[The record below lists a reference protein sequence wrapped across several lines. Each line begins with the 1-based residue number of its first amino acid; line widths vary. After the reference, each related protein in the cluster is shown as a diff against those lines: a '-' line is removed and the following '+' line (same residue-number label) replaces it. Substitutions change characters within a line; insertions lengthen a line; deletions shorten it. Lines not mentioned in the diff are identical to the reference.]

1 MGYSECIPNNFSI
14 SNCTSFADSICCA
27 REIERSYCYRFYIC
41 YFRNVIFFLRNTLLS
56 LRDAIREQWL
66 AKNSETEN
74 ADEDVLLT
82 NAANDR
88 SSVDDFEICE
98 EKEVPVKRPVVTY
111 PVIQSNVCQPDK
123 SAPNDHV
130 PVDNSEPLRKED
142 RTTRRYSS
150 RYSCYGVIDIKACDI
165 ACLDDGNWLNDV
177 IVDFYMEHLLETFM
191 ENHFSKRIFCLSSL
205 ASSAVQCF
213 HRRACGSENAIRDP
227 YKTFEPFTKN
237 VDLFSKDFV
246 LFPLSLS
253 FHWILV
259 IICYPDW
266 LDLQCGLR
274 LFPDRKSCILMFDSF
289 GTSTHSS
296 ITAQRLRYLLESEWK
311 AKKVPLGRELPP
323 FDSLSIPAR
332 SMKVP
337 LQQNSSDCGL
347 FVLHYAEMFLKCLS
361 EGHKFSLSE
370 FCRSDLRE
378 WFPPADIER
387 KRSEIRNLVLKLPTK
402 TKRHL
407 MVYTFPWPDRVR
419 LFLLITKIT
428 VLPPGYFWC
437 LIVLSIKFNNENYLL
452 VGGNS

>member
-1 MGYSECIPNNFSI
+1 MIFCRAVLRHSGMIRDPKDYFCNRNNL
-14 SNCTSFADSICCA
+14 
-27 REIERSYCYRFYIC
+27 
-41 YFRNVIFFLRNTLLS
+41 VS
-56 LRDAIREQWL
+56 LRDVIHEHWLAQDSETGCDDKDVSLSDAADDHSSVGDIRED
-66 AKNSETEN
+66 N
-74 ADEDVLLT
+74 
-82 NAANDR
+82 
-88 SSVDDFEICE
+88 
-98 EKEVPVKRPVVTY
+98 EVPVKRPVVRRS
-111 PVIQSNVCQPDK
+111 VILNDDYQSNR
-123 SAPNDHV
+123 SEPNDHI
-130 PVDNSEPLRKED
+130 PVDNSELLKKD
-142 RTTRRYSS
+142 NKTTRRYSS
-150 RYSCYGVIDIKACDI
+150 RYSCYGVIDIKACDL

-237 VDLFSKDFV
+237 VDLFNYDFV

-259 IICYPDW
+259 IICYPGW
-266 LDLQCGLR
+266 LELKCGLG
-274 LFPDRKSCILMFDSF
+274 LFPERKSCILMFDSF

-296 ITAQRLRYLLESEWK
+296 TTAQRLRYLLESEWK
-311 AKKVPLGRELPP
+311 AKKVPLGRQLPS
-323 FDSLSIPAR
+323 FDSASIPAR

-361 EGHKFSLSE
+361 EEQMFSLSE

-387 KRSEIRNLVLKLPTK
+387 KRSEIRNLVLKLP
-402 TKRHL
+402 
-407 MVYTFPWPDRVR
+407 PA
-419 LFLLITKIT
+419 
-428 VLPPGYFWC
+428 
-437 LIVLSIKFNNENYLL
+437 
-452 VGGNS
+452 